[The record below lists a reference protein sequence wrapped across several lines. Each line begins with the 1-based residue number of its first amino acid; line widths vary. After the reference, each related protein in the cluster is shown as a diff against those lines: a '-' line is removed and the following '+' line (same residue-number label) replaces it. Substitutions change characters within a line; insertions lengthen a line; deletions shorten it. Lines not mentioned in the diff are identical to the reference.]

1 LIARWPRLAAWV
13 QAERRDRETA
23 RDVEEA
29 AARWRAEPGPD
40 RLFRG
45 RPLRDARTVSL
56 SRRTLLTPE
65 AQAFIAA
72 SRRNELRASAGIVGL
87 ASSVF
92 VAAAVLGVVYWESSR
107 ESRAAQA
114 RAETEKV
121 ELAKI
126 TQTLIDA
133 RNRPASQQQRD
144 IEELLINKRAC
155 EKELARCTGDAGTP

>member
-1 LIARWPRLAAWV
+1 
-13 QAERRDRETA
+13 
-23 RDVEEA
+23 
-29 AARWRAEPGPD
+29 
-40 RLFRG
+40 
-45 RPLRDARTVSL
+45 
-56 SRRTLLTPE
+56 LLTPE